1 MSETTT
7 KLAVTFYGGV
17 GSVTGANFLLE
28 NSDTKVLVDCG
39 LQQGRFEKDTDPNQK
54 VFAYSASEI
63 DFLVVTHAHIDH
75 IGRIGKLIK
84 EGFTGTIIST
94 PPTRDIAEFMLE
106 DAVKIMSYEEK
117 RFNKPKLY
125 ESHHAVQAFE
135 NWKTIEYH
143 EEMKLGS
150 FSLFCKDAGHI
161 LGSVIAEL
169 TDTHSKKKIV
179 FTGDLGNTPTPLL
192 KDTEKVFDAD
202 YMITESVYGDR
213 NHEHRSERK
222 SKIKEVINKVVKR
235 GGTLMVPV
243 FSLEKTQVFLKE
255 LNDLIEDGEVQSVPV
270 YFDSPLG
277 IKVTDVYARS
287 TKYFNEDVQQEIKA
301 GDDIFDFPKLKVTMR
316 QQESRSIDK
325 HHGPKIIIASSG
337 MSEGGRI
344 TAHEKKFLP
353 DKNNALL
360 LIGYQVAGSMGRR
373 LQEGKKKVRMGK
385 DWVKV
390 RANIYTVSGYSSHKD
405 SDGLVDFISHSRD
418 SLKKVF
424 VCMGETKSSLFL
436 TQRIREFLGV
446 DAMVPDEGE
455 RVELE

>member
-1 MSETTT
+1 MTEP
-7 KLAVTFYGGV
+7 KNQLAVTFYGGA

-28 NSDTKVLVDCG
+28 NKDTKVLVDCG
-39 LQQGRFEKDTDPNQK
+39 LQQGKFDKDKDPNQPP
-54 VFAYSASEI
+54 FAYDASEI
-63 DFLVVTHAHIDH
+63 DYLVVTHAHIDH

-106 DAVKIMSYEEK
+106 DAVKIMSYEAK
-117 RFNKPKLY
+117 RFNKNMLY
-125 ESHHAVQAFE
+125 ESHHAKQAFKQ
-135 NWKTIEYH
+135 WKTVEYH
-143 EEMKLGS
+143 EVMELGS
-150 FSLFCKDAGHI
+150 FSLYCKDAGHI

-179 FTGDLGNTPTPLL
+179 FSGDLGNTPTPLL

-202 YMITESVYGDR
+202 YMIVESVYGDR
-213 NHEHRSERK
+213 NHEQRSERK
-222 SKIKEVINKVVKR
+222 TKIKEVITKVIKR

-255 LNDLIEDGEVQSVPV
+255 LNDLIEDGEVPSVPV
-270 YFDSPLG
+270 FFDSPLG
-277 IKVTDVYARS
+277 IKVTDVYSRS
-287 TKYFNEDVQQEIKA
+287 TKYFNEAVQQEIKA
-301 GDDIFDFPKLKVTMR
+301 GDDIFDFPKLQVTMR
-316 QQESRSIDK
+316 QQESQSIER

-344 TAHEKKFLP
+344 TAHEKEFLP

-360 LIGYQVAGSMGRR
+360 LIGYQVAGSLGRR
-373 LQEGKKKVRMGK
+373 LQEGVKKARIGK
-385 DWVKV
+385 DWIRI

-405 SDGLVDFISHSRD
+405 SNGLVDFVSHSRD

-436 TQRIREFLGV
+436 TQRLREFLSV